1 MDITITASD
10 KQHIQKYFGSSLEEL
25 TFTDFQQKHK
35 QLRVKYHPDNFA
47 KFDDETIHEM
57 ATERFQ
63 LIEQLAEKLKAFF
76 EEKQKVT
83 IAEKESETE
92 TTIVQNRYAY
102 DDLKF
107 EIITRNKD
115 LKYHLFGKFY
125 RRLSW
130 GDRYQIPNTAAS
142 LIIDNNHV
150 GNSIGFNETI
160 VFYLSFA
167 ASESVHDIAEWLYKN
182 IVGQATSL
190 LISKEWTPIDLLAI
204 RRAIERKTILEI
216 TAGN

>member
-63 LIEQLAEKLKAFF
+63 LIEELAEKLKAFF

-83 IAEKESETE
+83 VAEKESEIVA
-92 TTIVQNRYAY
+92 TTVQNRYAY

-130 GDRYQIPNTAAS
+130 GERYQIPNTGAS
-142 LIIDNNHV
+142 LIMDNNHV
-150 GNSIGFNETI
+150 GNAIGFNETI

>member
-1 MDITITASD
+1 M
-10 KQHIQKYFGSSLEEL
+10 
-25 TFTDFQQKHK
+25 
-35 QLRVKYHPDNFA
+35 
-47 KFDDETIHEM
+47 
-57 ATERFQ
+57 
-63 LIEQLAEKLKAFF
+63 
-76 EEKQKVT
+76 
-83 IAEKESETE
+83 
-92 TTIVQNRYAY
+92 
-102 DDLKF
+102 
-107 EIITRNKD
+107 
-115 LKYHLFGKFY
+115 KYHLFGKFY

-130 GDRYQIPNTAAS
+130 GDRYQIPNTNAS

-182 IVGQATSL
+182 IVGQATTL
-190 LISKEWTPIDLLAI
+190 LISKEWTPINLLAI

>member
-25 TFTDFQQKHK
+25 TYTDFQQKHK

-190 LISKEWTPIDLLAI
+190 LISKEWTPINLLAI

>member
-1 MDITITASD
+1 MDITINASD

-25 TFTDFQQKHK
+25 TYTDFQQKHK

-63 LIEQLAEKLKAFF
+63 SIEQLAEKLKAFF

-83 IAEKESETE
+83 IAEKESEE
-92 TTIVQNRYAY
+92 TATVVQNRYAY

-115 LKYHLFGKFY
+115 LKYQLFGKFY

-150 GNSIGFNETI
+150 GSSIGFNETI

-190 LISKEWTPIDLLAI
+190 LISKEWTPIDLLSI

-216 TAGN
+216 TAGS

>member
-1 MDITITASD
+1 MDITITATE
-10 KQHIQKYFGSSLEEL
+10 KQHIQKYFGTDLENL
-25 TFTDFQQKHK
+25 NFTDFQHKHK

-47 KFDDETIHEM
+47 KFEDETIHEM
-57 ATERFQ
+57 ATERIQ

-76 EEKQKVT
+76 EEKQQVI
-83 IAEKESETE
+83 IAEKESEEEQT
-92 TTIVQNRYAY
+92 VVKKSQYAY

-107 EIITRNKD
+107 EIVTRNKD

-130 GDRYQIPNTAAS
+130 GDRYQIPNTQAS

-160 VFYLSFA
+160 TFYLSFA
-167 ASESVHDIAEWLYKN
+167 ASESVQDIAAWLYKN
-182 IVGQATSL
+182 IAGQATSL
-190 LISKEWTPIDLLAI
+190 LISKEWTPIELHAI
-204 RRAIERKTILEI
+204 KKAIERKTILKI
-216 TAGN
+216 TAG